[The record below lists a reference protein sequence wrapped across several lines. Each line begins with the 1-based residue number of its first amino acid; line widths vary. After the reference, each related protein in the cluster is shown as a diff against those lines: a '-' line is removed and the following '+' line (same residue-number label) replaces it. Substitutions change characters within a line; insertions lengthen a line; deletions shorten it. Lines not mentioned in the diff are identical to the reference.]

1 MTTIYQIFRLFQMVN
16 AIKFISLSLSV
27 HSVKSVV
34 PIFLSR
40 FAAPQKSRMTPVLS
54 RKIRVIRGSSILEFG
69 QTSIF
74 GMKLLLPLL
83 LASCAGYHLG
93 NPKPVAL
100 ARIKSIAVPM
110 FNNDT
115 QHPKAEVLATSAV
128 ASALTQDG
136 TFHLTSCEHADAIL
150 SGHLKNISYSSIRG
164 SRLDTVHPEEL
175 TNTVTLAWTLTDAK
189 NPRLILA
196 TGSSLGTSQLF
207 VDPDLQTARNNA
219 LPDALERAAEAL
231 VSRLANG
238 F

>member
-1 MTTIYQIFRLFQMVN
+1 MPPPPQRM
-16 AIKFISLSLSV
+16 SLKIGRSGPSIPCNPLQ
-27 HSVKSVV
+27 SVKSVV
-34 PIFLSR
+34 KRPRCNPLHLLFRMQPPLLP
-40 FAAPQKSRMTPVLS
+40 AA
-54 RKIRVIRGSSILEFG
+54 
-69 QTSIF
+69 
-74 GMKLLLPLL
+74 LLLPLLL

-93 NPKPVAL
+93 NPKPATL